1 MQKAGAFLLLI
12 ITFLACKKETSNGI
26 IDDWKVNSMLERG
39 DTLTIFPTRK
49 LELHF
54 NSNKTVELFSDS
66 LNCTSNYD
74 IESGEIIID
83 SLSCSSTSSDMF
95 EKKMSRL
102 LHKINNFDVQGNTAF
117 LYGDNQ
123 LTIKL
128 LKE

>member
-1 MQKAGAFLLLI
+1 MSKIGALLLLV
-12 ITFLACKKETSNGI
+12 ITFFACKKESSNGI
-26 IDDWKVNSMLERG
+26 IDNWKVNSMLERG
-39 DTLTIFPTRK
+39 DTLTIFPTRN

-66 LNCTSNYD
+66 LDCTSNYD
-74 IESGEIIID
+74 IESGEMIID
-83 SLSCSSTSSDMF
+83 SLSCEISGSDMF
-95 EKKMSRL
+95 EHKITRL
-102 LHKINNFDVQGNTAF
+102 LHRIDNFDVQGNTAF